1 MKNLI
6 KLEEAAQLAG
16 SVAALAWL
24 GAPWW
29 AYLLMAIGPDVGMVG
44 YLAGPRTGAITYNLF
59 HHKGLA
65 LAVAAVALFTSPAPW
80 LIAAAVLYGHAS
92 LDRLFGFGL
101 KYPDQFKHTHLGWI
115 GGAGPQP

>member
-1 MKNLI
+1 MNGLL
-6 KLEEAAQLAG
+6 KLEEGAQLAG
-16 SVAALAWL
+16 CLAALAWL

-29 AYLLMAIGPDVGMVG
+29 AYLLLAIGPDVGMLG

-59 HHKGLA
+59 HHKGVA
-65 LAVAAVALFTSPAPW
+65 LAVAAAALIAPPAPW
-80 LIAAAVLYGHAS
+80 LAAAAVLYGHTS

-115 GGAGPQP
+115 GGTRP